1 MPDNL
6 EADIRHLHVNME
18 AFVNRFDDEVE
29 RAVRL
34 TTEHIQQLARL
45 NAPINKIGASDT
57 VGGEKTYY
65 YDYVNGTRAYRGRL
79 KNSVEHEKDDSA
91 AGRRKHRWIVRAGGK
106 PKFSN
111 RPDDIYYA
119 IFVHEGTRRMKKRPF
134 LTNAAK
140 AKKEYFYSA
149 MRVAV
154 RRALTMHL
162 PFRPK
167 Q

>member
-1 MPDNL
+1 MPDNV
-6 EADIRHLHVNME
+6 EADIRKLHINMA

-29 RAVRL
+29 RACRL
-34 TTEHIQQLARL
+34 TAEQIQQLARL

-57 VGGEKTYY
+57 VGGAKTMYF
-65 YDYVNGTRAYRGRL
+65 DYVNNVPAYRGRL

-119 IFVHEGTRRMKKRPF
+119 IFVHEGTRRIKKRPF
-134 LTNAAK
+134 ITEAAK

-149 MRVAV
+149 IRVAV

-162 PFRPK
+162 PYKPR
-167 Q
+167 